1 MTKFSYK
8 TILGSSWL
16 FRVTRIS
23 QKGLWYGQ
31 HIIGQHRCKH
41 SFVVFFFPVKRKK
54 QSLLSSAY
62 LWASWAFHYKHP
74 AKKTTLSCLLLFS
87 FFLFSPF
94 SPKAQ
99 QTPSTT
105 TEQQMEA
112 ITENNEDNETQ
123 DDTFLQSL
131 QQFLKSPVNMNTADA
146 ATLKELT
153 VLSPLQIQN
162 IISYR
167 TLFGKFI
174 HLYELQAVPALDI
187 ATIEKIRPFITV
199 SDAPDFIGSFGER
212 LSGGTHSV
220 VARVTQVM
228 ERSRGYLLDST
239 TANNYYPGS
248 PQRYFFRYKYQ
259 YKNLL
264 QFGVVADKD
273 AGEEFFKGTQKQ
285 GFDFYSVHL
294 FARNIGIV
302 KALALGDF
310 TVNMGQG
317 LTQWQS
323 LAFKKSVDVLNVKR
337 QLPVLRPYNSAGEI
351 NFHRGV
357 GITLAKKKV
366 EFTGFVSYRNVDAN
380 FVTDTLNN
388 EDFISSLQTSGLHR
402 TKSETDDKG
411 VQRQIAYGGNI
422 AYNNNRLHIGAN
434 VIQYNFKFPIT
445 KAGDPYNLYALSG
458 RNIGNQSIDYSYTF
472 RNLHFFGEAAMDNK
486 KNKAFVNGMLLSVAA
501 SADMSFVYRDISPGY
516 QSLYT
521 NAFTESTFP
530 TNEKGFYT
538 GISIRPHSFWR
549 LDAYADFYHF
559 PWLRYLV
566 DAPVSGVDYLG
577 QLTYKPNKQ
586 LEINARYRTET
597 KPRNYNPDG
606 NTTAP
611 VVPKQ
616 RQNFRWQV
624 NYKINPVVT
633 FRNRLELVWFDR
645 TGGNPQNGFLSYVDL
660 LYKPML
666 KKYSGNMRLMYF
678 ETDGYDSRLYAYEN
692 DVLYSFSIPVIYDK
706 GYRWYINLN
715 YDLSKKMTCWLRVA
729 QTIFKDRTT
738 VGSGL
743 DEIAGNKRTEVKF
756 QLQYFF

>member
-1 MTKFSYK
+1 MLIGMKNIF
-8 TILGSSWL
+8 LGTSS
-16 FRVTRIS
+16 VIS
-23 QKGLWYGQ
+23 WR
-31 HIIGQHRCKH
+31 HRC
-41 SFVVFFFPVKRKK
+41 VAIP
-54 QSLLSSAY
+54 SSAY
-62 LWASWAFHYKHP
+62 QHSSPAIKSARSFRHIAFF
-74 AKKTTLSCLLLFS
+74 AGLF
-87 FFLFSPF
+87 FFLLVS
-94 SPKAQ
+94 SLSSQAQ
-99 QTPSTT
+99 VPSTT

-112 ITENNEDNETQ
+112 VTENNEDNETQ
-123 DDTFLQSL
+123 DDSFLQSL
-131 QQFLKSPVNMNTADA
+131 QQFLKNPVNLNTADA
-146 ATLKELT
+146 TLLKELV
-153 VLSPLQIQN
+153 VLTPLQIQN

-167 TLFGKFI
+167 NLFGKFI
-174 HLYELQAVPALDI
+174 NLYELQAVPALDI

-199 SDAPDFIGSFGER
+199 NDAPDFIGSFSER

-220 VARVTQVM
+220 VARVTQVL
-228 ERSRGYLLDST
+228 ETSRGYLLDST
-239 TANNYYPGS
+239 TATNYYPGS

-285 GFDFYSVHL
+285 GFDFYSAHL
-294 FARNIGIV
+294 FMRNIGIV

-323 LAFKKSVDVLNVKR
+323 LAFKKSVDVLNIKR

-351 NFHRGV
+351 NFHRGI
-357 GITLAKKKV
+357 GLTLAKKNI
-366 EFTGFVSYRNVDAN
+366 ELTGFVSYRNVDAN

-411 VQRQIAYGGNI
+411 IQRQLAYGGNI
-422 AYNNNRLHIGAN
+422 AYNKNRLHIGAN

-445 KAGDPYNLYALSG
+445 KANDPYNLYAISG
-458 RNIGNQSIDYSYTF
+458 KNIGNQSIDYSYTF
-472 RNLHFFGEAAMDNK
+472 RNLHFFGEAAMDNQ
-486 KNKAFVNGMLLSVAA
+486 KNKAFVNGLLLSVAA
-501 SADMSFVYRDISPGY
+501 NADMSFVYRNISSGY

-530 TNEKGFYT
+530 TNEKGFYS
-538 GISIRPHSFWR
+538 GISIRPHTYWR
-549 LDAYADFYHF
+549 IDAYVDFYSF

-566 DAPVSGVDYLG
+566 DAPTTGVDYLG

-586 LEINARYRTET
+586 LEITARYRTET
-597 KPRNYNPDG
+597 KPKNYNPAG
-606 NTTAP
+606 GVTTP

-624 NYKINPVVT
+624 NYKVNPVFT
-633 FRNRLELVWFDR
+633 FRNRLETVWYDR
-645 TGGNPQNGFLSYVDL
+645 TGGSPQNGFLSYVDL

-678 ETDGYDSRLYAYEN
+678 ETQGYDSRLYAYEN
-692 DVLYSFSIPVIYDK
+692 DVLYSFSIPVFYDK

-715 YDLSKKMTCWLRVA
+715 YDFSKKVTAWLRVA
-729 QTIFKDRTT
+729 QTIFKDKAT

-743 DEIAGNKRTEVKF
+743 DEINGNKRTEVKF
-756 QLQYFF
+756 QLQYYF